1 MMNIDMK
8 LPMLV
13 TPTPLLSLFMSLA
26 TMEGLISKFMF
37 RTSLSNVF
45 IGLNRYYRLVFRFR
59 SMAAFPTLGSLS
71 LVSLGTRAREAV
83 DVVDVVDVV
92 DANGCV

>member
-13 TPTPLLSLFMSLA
+13 TPTPLLSHFMSLA

-59 SMAAFPTLGSLS
+59 SMAAFPMLG
-71 LVSLGTRAREAV
+71 VPVTGEFGHDTV
-83 DVVDVVDVV
+83 GNVFD
-92 DANGCV
+92 